1 MILRTKSC
9 AFHSCARPC
18 SLELK
23 SCGGCT
29 CYNMNWEKAIYGD
42 DSIINKVITINYDAK
57 ELASKA
63 LKRRSTRR

>member
-1 MILRTKSC
+1 
-9 AFHSCARPC
+9 
-18 SLELK
+18 
-23 SCGGCT
+23 
-29 CYNMNWEKAIYGD
+29 MNWEKAKYGD

>member
-1 MILRTKSC
+1 MILHTKSC

-29 CYNMNWEKAIYGD
+29 CHNMNWEKATYGD
-42 DSIINKVITINYDAK
+42 DSIINKVITIDYGTK
-57 ELASKA
+57 ELASKDVRRRS
-63 LKRRSTRR
+63 KRR